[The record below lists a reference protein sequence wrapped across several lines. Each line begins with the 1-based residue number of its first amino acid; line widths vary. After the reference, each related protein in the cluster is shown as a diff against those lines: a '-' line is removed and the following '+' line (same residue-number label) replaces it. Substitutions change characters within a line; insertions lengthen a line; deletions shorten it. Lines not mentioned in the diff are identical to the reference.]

1 MDNNFFQLDLRLKSN
16 KNSIKSTNV
25 ILQIIEENI
34 PYHDSLDI
42 HFSKSLEW
50 CQLFFNNAGYESLKT
65 YGRNLITNNSIRNML
80 NIYDLGWM
88 EILAQRQED
97 YFYNTAA
104 LVLTDLFEQVAMRA
118 EMKPFDFEELKK
130 SKKHLVSLK
139 HQ

>member
-1 MDNNFFQLDLRLKSN
+1 MANNFFQLNLCLKSN

-65 YGRNLITNNSIRNML
+65 YGRNFITNNSIRNML
-80 NIYDLGWM
+80 NTYDLG
-88 EILAQRQED
+88 
-97 YFYNTAA
+97 
-104 LVLTDLFEQVAMRA
+104 
-118 EMKPFDFEELKK
+118 
-130 SKKHLVSLK
+130 
-139 HQ
+139 